1 MKINTNSKNFRII
14 LFSVIGLAVLAAV
27 VLVLTLTAP
36 DDGSDDDQNVT
47 ETTTADPALM
57 LQPEDKGKIESIYIE
72 NPVGSFTVKKAVNK
86 SGEDIWIIEG
96 YEDIKESLWVQSSF
110 DSLVDSLTGMSP
122 LVGGGKS
129 FRYRTVRSF
138 RALFKGAGKLRE
150 RRKLYALYRREC
162 GERVSQLRYDF
173 RQRKCLFLL
182 QLQS

>member
-72 NPVGSFTVKKAVNK
+72 NPVGSFTVKKA
-86 SGEDIWIIEG
+86 GRHLPPGI
-96 YEDIKESLWVQSSF
+96 SLSWSSCVCT
-110 DSLVDSLTGMSP
+110 L
-122 LVGGGKS
+122 
-129 FRYRTVRSF
+129 RTVWLTRQKREIPVIS
-138 RALFKGAGKLRE
+138 LRKAI
-150 RRKLYALYRREC
+150 RKNCAANM
-162 GERVSQLRYDF
+162 D
-173 RQRKCLFLL
+173 
-182 QLQS
+182 